1 MNVIK
6 YFSPL
11 LKEKK
16 FIEDLPVVIR
26 VRNFDEAAAKEFSE
40 QMSLAQNT
48 GQPVVPIIID
58 SYGGQVHSLM
68 SMISDIRHSKIDVAT
83 IVQGKAMSC
92 GALLF
97 SFGKE
102 GMRYMDPDA
111 TLMIHDV
118 SSMRLGKVEEIKASA
133 EETER
138 LNKKVY
144 RMMAKNCG
152 HSEDYFLDIV
162 HQKSHADWFLDT
174 PEARKHN
181 LANYD
186 HVPTFK
192 ITTKVEFHFG

>member
-6 YFSPL
+6 LFSPL

-16 FIEDLPVVIR
+16 FIEDLPIVIR
-26 VRNFDEAAAKEFSE
+26 VRKFDEAAAKEFSE

-48 GQPVVPIIID
+48 GQPVVPVIID
-58 SYGGQVHSLM
+58 SYGGQVYSLM

-92 GALLF
+92 GALLY

-118 SSMRLGKVEEIKASA
+118 SSMKWGKVEEVKASA

-144 RMMAKNCG
+144 RMMATNCG
-152 HSEDYFLDIV
+152 HSEDYFLDII
-162 HQKSHADWFLDT
+162 HQKGHADWFLDT
-174 PEARKHN
+174 VEARKHN
-181 LANYD
+181 LANCD
-186 HVPTFK
+186 HVPTLK
-192 ITTKVEFHFG
+192 ITTKVEFDFG

>member
-26 VRNFDEAAAKEFSE
+26 VTKFTEDSAKEFSE
-40 QMSLAQNT
+40 QMIVAQNT
-48 GQPVVPIIID
+48 GQPMVPVIID
-58 SYGGQVHSLM
+58 SYGGQVYSLM
-68 SMISDIRHSKIDVAT
+68 SMISDIRHSKIPVST

-102 GMRYMDPDA
+102 GMRYMDLDA

-118 SSMRLGKVEEIKASA
+118 SSMKWGKVEEIKASA
-133 EETER
+133 AETDR

-144 RMMAKNCG
+144 QMMAENCG
-152 HSEDYFLDIV
+152 HHKDYFLDII
-162 HQKSHADWFLDT
+162 HTQGHADWFLDVDT
-174 PEARKHN
+174 AKKHN
-181 LANYD
+181 LTN
-186 HVPTFK
+186 HSHIPTLK
-192 ITTKVEFHFG
+192 ITTKVEFDFG